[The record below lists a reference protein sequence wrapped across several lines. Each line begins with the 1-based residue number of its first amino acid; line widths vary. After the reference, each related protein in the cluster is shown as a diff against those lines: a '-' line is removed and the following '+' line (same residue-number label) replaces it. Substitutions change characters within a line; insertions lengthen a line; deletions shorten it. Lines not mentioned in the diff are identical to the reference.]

1 MSRTFRPSPALR
13 VALPVL
19 ALVGMVCASHA
30 QATAAPGTSIDPSQ
44 ARDIDT
50 VAQEWLARTE
60 APSASIAVVEGG
72 KLVYAQAYGNA
83 RLNPAIPAIPS
94 MRYAID
100 SVSKEFTAAAV
111 LMLAQEKKL
120 SLSDPVG
127 KWFPQLGAA
136 SKATLRQI
144 LTHTAG
150 IRDYWP
156 QDYVPAEMLRPTTTA
171 AIIDEWARRPT
182 DFAPGTDWQYSNTGY
197 VLAGAIVEKVSGEPL
212 LQFLQRRVF
221 SPLGMSHVT
230 EDDSAPLS
238 PGDPGAYTRN
248 GLGPVQPAPKE
259 GPGWLFGAAALAMT
273 PGDLALWD
281 ISLIDRSLLTARSYD
296 AEFEPIVLRN
306 GKKRDY
312 ALGLDVETI
321 HGRLRIGHDGA
332 GSGFLAVN
340 RIWPTEKAA
349 VIVLTNNDWA
359 GPEKL
364 LNRIAFVILPPT
376 PEVARARELFNQ
388 FQRGEID
395 RSLLTANA
403 NQFFDAAVL
412 SQMQTGLGP
421 LGPAR
426 YIGLERES
434 RRGGMITRRWKIECR
449 AKTLEAVE
457 RSYPDGKVEQ
467 FTVSEAYD

>member
-1 MSRTFRPSPALR
+1 MRRTFHLVPVFLLGVTLRTLAGPA
-13 VALPVL
+13 
-19 ALVGMVCASHA
+19 
-30 QATAAPGTSIDPSQ
+30 IDPSQ
-44 ARDIDT
+44 AREIDA
-50 VAQEWLARTE
+50 VAQEWLASTQ

-72 KLVYAQAYGNA
+72 KLVYARAYGNA
-83 RLNPAIPAIPS
+83 RLNPAVPATPA

-111 LMLAQEKKL
+111 LMLAEDKKL

-136 SKATLRQI
+136 SKATLRQL

-171 AIIDEWARRPT
+171 GIIDEWAKRPV

-197 VLAGAIVEKVSGEPL
+197 VLAGAIVEKVAGEPL
-212 LQFLQRRVF
+212 LQFLQRRIF
-221 SPLGMSHVT
+221 SPLGMSRVT
-230 EDDSAPLS
+230 QDDSAPLS
-238 PGDPGAYTRN
+238 ADDPGAYTRN
-248 GLGPVQPAPKE
+248 GLGPIVSAPKE
-259 GPGWLFGAAALAMT
+259 GRGWLFGAAALAMT
-273 PGDLALWD
+273 PSDLARWD
-281 ISLIDRSLLTARSYD
+281 ISLIERSLLTPRSYT
-296 AEFEPIVLRN
+296 AEFQPIVLRN

-312 ALGLDVETI
+312 ALGLDVETLG
-321 HGRLRIGHDGA
+321 GRLRIGHEGA

-359 GPEKL
+359 SPETL
-364 LNRIAFVILPPT
+364 LDRIAFLILPPS
-376 PEVARARELFNQ
+376 PELARARDLFAQ
-388 FQRGEID
+388 LQRGSID
-395 RSLLTANA
+395 RSLFTANA
-403 NQFFDAAVL
+403 NQFLNEQVL
-412 SQMQTGLGP
+412 SQMRTGLAP

-426 YIGLERES
+426 SIELERES
-434 RRGGMITRRWKIECR
+434 KRGGMVTRRWKIQCR
-449 AKTLEAVE
+449 AKALQAVE

-467 FTVSEAYD
+467 FTVSELYD